1 MPIFKQPS
9 DYRLI
14 ARLKSAREGRIEVV
28 ETLYFNSTR
37 RIFQIVTE
45 HENAFS
51 APNPNFF
58 EHEVAEEDARRLVA
72 GNEEWLAELERA
84 LRA

>member
-14 ARLKSAREGRIEVV
+14 AQLKSAREGRIEVE
-28 ETLYFNSTR
+28 ETLYFNLAHHT
-37 RIFQIVTE
+37 FQIVTE

-58 EHEVAEEDARRLVA
+58 EREVTEEEARRLVA